1 MRRRTLA
8 LVLPAALAA
17 CGGPRAP
24 APPPVAVDPP
34 VLRVESFL
42 PRSAD
47 AVGVTIAVQGRVEN
61 PNPFDLSLARLGYAF
76 EIEGRPAGNGLL
88 SANVVLPARSEVP
101 IQIPARLLW
110 AEVPGFLSML
120 TSRQTI
126 DFRVAGAAGVRTQR
140 GWIDLPYAVEGQV
153 ALPRLPAVGL
163 EGSSLRRSN
172 LFETVVEVRLGVE
185 NPNDFALPTG
195 RLAYDLS
202 VNGVSVAS
210 AASHSLGTVPAN
222 GEATV
227 VIPVRFSTVGAAA
240 GMLSGA
246 LGGKAEVVLAGRA
259 GYGSLEVL
267 LDARTQLAR

>member
-1 MRRRTLA
+1 MHRRTLA

-17 CGGPRAP
+17 CGGPRAS

-34 VLRVESFL
+34 ILRVESFL

-47 AVGVTIAVQGRVEN
+47 AVGVTIAMLGQVEN
-61 PNPFDLSLARLGYAF
+61 PNPFDLSVARLGYAF
-76 EIEGRPAGNGLL
+76 EIAGRPAGNGIL
-88 SANVVLPARSEVP
+88 STSVVLPARSEVP

-110 AEVPGFLSML
+110 ADVPGFVSLLASGQMV
-120 TSRQTI
+120 
-126 DFRVAGAAGVRTQR
+126 DFRAAGAAGVRTHR
-140 GWIDLPYAVEGQV
+140 GWIDLPYAVDGQV

-163 EGSSLRRSN
+163 EGASLRQSN
-172 LFETVVEVRLGVE
+172 LFETVVEVRVGVE

-195 RLAYDLS
+195 RLAYALS

-210 AASHSLGTVPAN
+210 AASHSLGTVPAH

-259 GYGSLEVL
+259 GYGSLEVA